1 MRVTFLLQV
10 KENPMGLASTAEDC
24 STSENQ
30 EEVRDHLLYGGGVTA
45 LLGQVLHGLHSLLH
59 QLGVVSLQLA

>member
-1 MRVTFLLQV
+1 
-10 KENPMGLASTAEDC
+10 MGLASGAEEFC
-24 STSENQ
+24 STSEDQ
-30 EEVRDHLLYGGGVTA
+30 EEVCDHRLYGARVTA